1 MDLRRW
7 RMPPAHYSKKV
18 DDYKQKLN
26 YNQSSRSHPMLLN
39 NESCE
44 LGTCDSK
51 LGIYNLP
58 RHNTTTSLGYDTL
71 VNINC
76 HVSILRER
84 TLRRVFKIKMEFS
97 TIYHSGHSL
106 QFCKT
111 CKVPRAAFEL
121 FEHLIKVNATIIQR
135 FRCFWSRNLIR
146 LLSQIKLTCKK
157 MGRMTQC
164 TVTKSTTSMA
174 FSIALMKRWRGW

>member
-58 RHNTTTSLGYDTL
+58 RHNTTTSLGGYMDRKHWFDCISWKWVLFPIATEGM
-71 VNINC
+71 I
-76 HVSILRER
+76 RW
-84 TLRRVFKIKMEFS
+84 S
-97 TIYHSGHSL
+97 T
-106 QFCKT
+106 
-111 CKVPRAAFEL
+111 
-121 FEHLIKVNATIIQR
+121 
-135 FRCFWSRNLIR
+135 
-146 LLSQIKLTCKK
+146 
-157 MGRMTQC
+157 
-164 TVTKSTTSMA
+164 
-174 FSIALMKRWRGW
+174 